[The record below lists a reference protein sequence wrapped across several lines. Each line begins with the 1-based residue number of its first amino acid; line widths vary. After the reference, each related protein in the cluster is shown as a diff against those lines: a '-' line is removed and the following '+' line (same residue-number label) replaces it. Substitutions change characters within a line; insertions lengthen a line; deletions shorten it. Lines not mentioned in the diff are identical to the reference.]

1 MFTLYIIFCVKV
13 RVFIRLRSW
22 EFIEHAG
29 GIWSSVVESKRRETS
44 YNLYKELFEKQ
55 HNKYTKKHF

>member
-22 EFIEHAG
+22 EFIE
-29 GIWSSVVESKRRETS
+29 SMQVV
-44 YNLYKELFEKQ
+44 YGVQ
-55 HNKYTKKHF
+55 